1 MTEYN
6 EFEYEVDGED
16 GKYDF
21 KISLV
26 DNKINLKLKETGTN
40 QKGRNY
46 EGEFTLEELRQIHKV
61 FQLTNTIFDAQE
73 EFKKA
78 IEKQKI
84 SLSEN
89 EAYVNIQFQMILGT
103 DNSPFIIALPRNE
116 SARLL
121 QLEQDSDMFK
131 LEKDNFYNKL
141 LVIKKNLDEIAEYTD
156 ELEDET
162 DELKDLA
169 KMAEEEM
176 NLEPPIPEPEVEK
189 PKKRIPNQYNVIK
202 MNNYD
207 ENKKKPVVNP
217 PQPLL
222 EEKIKPPVVPVVPS
236 VPVVPQQNMKKKFKN
251 GINYNIIKNPNDIIF
266 VTQYIQNQLQR
277 KISYNLIYNGKEDGD
292 RAEIFHKKC
301 DKAAMT
307 LTLIMDNFGNRFGGF
322 TTRNWE
328 GKSVQKVDKNAFIFS
343 IDKNKVYPI
352 LPKYIA
358 IGAYE
363 KYGPI
368 FLGCQIRVNNNFL
381 TDGGSTFK
389 KNTNYDTQQDYELTN
404 GNETFGIQELEV
416 YEVR

>member
-207 ENKKKPVVNP
+207 ENKKKTCCKSP
-217 PQPLL
+217 
-222 EEKIKPPVVPVVPS
+222 
-236 VPVVPQQNMKKKFKN
+236 
-251 GINYNIIKNPNDIIF
+251 
-266 VTQYIQNQLQR
+266 
-277 KISYNLIYNGKEDGD
+277 
-292 RAEIFHKKC
+292 
-301 DKAAMT
+301 
-307 LTLIMDNFGNRFGGF
+307 
-322 TTRNWE
+322 TT
-328 GKSVQKVDKNAFIFS
+328 FIGR
-343 IDKNKVYPI
+343 KNK
-352 LPKYIA
+352 A
-358 IGAYE
+358 SSGASGSICACSTTAKYE
-363 KYGPI
+363 KKI
-368 FLGCQIRVNNNFL
+368 
-381 TDGGSTFK
+381 
-389 KNTNYDTQQDYELTN
+389 
-404 GNETFGIQELEV
+404 
-416 YEVR
+416 